1 MIEKESVFEFLA
13 GFNRELDEVREWIPS
28 RSPFPSIDDAF
39 AEVRR
44 EEDRKRVMLGD
55 KNNNQGLVDGSALVS
70 RGVPVNRSNGE
81 QRKRLWCDHCNRIGH
96 LVTLAGKFTES

>member
-1 MIEKESVFEFLA
+1 MYGVYRFIINKGVQKFFT
-13 GFNRELDEVREWIPS
+13 
-28 RSPFPSIDDAF
+28 
-39 AEVRR
+39 EVRR
-44 EEDRKRVMLGD
+44 EEDKKRVMLGD